1 MVRCGWFTSVFFF
14 FLMIRRPP
22 RSTLFPYTTLFRSSL
37 LPKSR
42 PCLRTRPADP
52 RRVRPPTG
60 RAVWPS
66 ALLPLIRFATDS
78 GFLPGGSS
86 SFEAF
91 DIRLCSHLASRLL
104 VSYSPGFVQTKFRLA
119 GVLMGLISLLPRE
132 DQYFDLFTQMTLYI
146 SAAARELKEMLAD
159 KNRDYEEYAQR
170 IKGLEH
176 ACDELTHN
184 ISTRLNKSFITPF
197 DREDIYM
204 MSSALD
210 DIVDLID
217 DAARAI
223 IIFDVQEITDYARDF
238 ADVIV
243 RMAEQLKEIVST
255 LQRPKNVT
263 QRLVEI
269 HRLENEGDDLYH
281 AAIAELF
288 HDPPDAL
295 TVVKWKE
302 IYEKLEA
309 AVDRCEN
316 VANIIE
322 SVIIKHT

>member
-1 MVRCGWFTSVFFF
+1 MGLLNF
-14 FLMIRRPP
+14 
-22 RSTLFPYTTLFRSSL
+22 
-37 LPKSR
+37 LPK
-42 PCLRTRPADP
+42 
-52 RRVRPPTG
+52 
-60 RAVWPS
+60 
-66 ALLPLIRFATDS
+66 
-78 GFLPGGSS
+78 
-86 SFEAF
+86 E
-91 DIRLCSHLASRLL
+91 
-104 VSYSPGFVQTKFRLA
+104 
-119 GVLMGLISLLPRE
+119 E
-132 DQYFDLFTQMTLYI
+132 QYFDLFAQMTIYI
-146 SAAARELKEMLAD
+146 SDAARELQEMLSD
-159 KNRDYEEYAQR
+159 KNHDYKEYSQR

-197 DREDIYM
+197 DREDIYT
-204 MSSALD
+204 MSTALD

-223 IIFDVQEITDYARDF
+223 IDYDVNEITDYARGF

-243 RMAEQLKEIVST
+243 RMAAQLREIVAI

-288 HDPPDAL
+288 HDAHDPL
-295 TVVKWKE
+295 TVLKWKE
-302 IYEKLEA
+302 VYEKLEA

>member
-1 MVRCGWFTSVFFF
+1 MS
-14 FLMIRRPP
+14 FLN
-22 RSTLFPYTTLFRSSL
+22 L
-37 LPKSR
+37 LPK
-42 PCLRTRPADP
+42 
-52 RRVRPPTG
+52 
-60 RAVWPS
+60 
-66 ALLPLIRFATDS
+66 
-78 GFLPGGSS
+78 
-86 SFEAF
+86 
-91 DIRLCSHLASRLL
+91 
-104 VSYSPGFVQTKFRLA
+104 
-119 GVLMGLISLLPRE
+119 E
-132 DQYFDLFTQMTLYI
+132 DQYFDLFTQMTVYI
-146 SAAARELKEMLAD
+146 SEAARELKEMLSD
-159 KNRDYEEYAQR
+159 KDNNFGEYSKR

-204 MSSALD
+204 MSTALD

-223 IIFDVQEITDYARDF
+223 IIFDVKETTEYARDF

-243 RMAEQLKEIVST
+243 RMAEQLKEIVT
-255 LQRPKNVT
+255 ILRRPKNIT
-263 QRLVEI
+263 PRLVEI

-288 HDPPDAL
+288 HDSHDAL
-295 TVVKWKE
+295 TVLKWKE
-302 IYEKLEA
+302 VYEKLEA

>member
-1 MVRCGWFTSVFFF
+1 MGILNF
-14 FLMIRRPP
+14 
-22 RSTLFPYTTLFRSSL
+22 
-37 LPKSR
+37 LPK
-42 PCLRTRPADP
+42 
-52 RRVRPPTG
+52 
-60 RAVWPS
+60 
-66 ALLPLIRFATDS
+66 
-78 GFLPGGSS
+78 
-86 SFEAF
+86 E
-91 DIRLCSHLASRLL
+91 
-104 VSYSPGFVQTKFRLA
+104 
-119 GVLMGLISLLPRE
+119 E
-132 DQYFDLFTQMTLYI
+132 QYFDLFIQMTLYI

-159 KNRDYEEYAQR
+159 KNHDYQEYAQR

-184 ISTRLNKSFITPF
+184 VSTRLNKSFITPF

-204 MSSALD
+204 MSTALD

-223 IIFDVQEITDYARDF
+223 IIFDIHEITDYARDF
-238 ADVIV
+238 ADVIE
-243 RMAEQLKEIVST
+243 RMTDQLKEVVAT

-269 HRLENEGDDLYH
+269 HRLENEGDDIYH

-288 HDPPDAL
+288 HESHDAL
-295 TVVKWKE
+295 TVLKWKE
-302 IYEKLEA
+302 VYEKLEA

>member
-1 MVRCGWFTSVFFF
+1 MGLLNF
-14 FLMIRRPP
+14 
-22 RSTLFPYTTLFRSSL
+22 
-37 LPKSR
+37 LPK
-42 PCLRTRPADP
+42 
-52 RRVRPPTG
+52 
-60 RAVWPS
+60 
-66 ALLPLIRFATDS
+66 
-78 GFLPGGSS
+78 
-86 SFEAF
+86 E
-91 DIRLCSHLASRLL
+91 
-104 VSYSPGFVQTKFRLA
+104 
-119 GVLMGLISLLPRE
+119 E
-132 DQYFDLFTQMTLYI
+132 QYFDLFLQMTLYI
-146 SAAARELKEMLAD
+146 CDAARELKGMLAD
-159 KNRDYEEYAQR
+159 KNHNYQEYSQR

-176 ACDELTHN
+176 ACDELTHT

-223 IIFDVQEITDYARDF
+223 IDFDVHEIKPHAREF
-238 ADVIV
+238 ASVIEK
-243 RMAEQLKEIVST
+243 MAEQLREIVSI
-255 LQRPKNVT
+255 LRKPKNVT

-269 HRLENEGDDLYH
+269 HRLENEGDDIYH
-281 AAIAELF
+281 AAIRELF
-288 HDPPDAL
+288 HQEHDPL
-295 TVVKWKE
+295 TVLKWKE

>member
-1 MVRCGWFTSVFFF
+1 MGVGSILRF
-14 FLMIRRPP
+14 FLPQDDKFLP
-22 RSTLFPYTTLFRSSL
+22 YFEQAADNLKAAAATYSTLAKATNHSEIAAVRDDI
-37 LPKSR
+37 KS
-42 PCLRTRPADP
+42 
-52 RRVRPPTG
+52 
-60 RAVWPS
+60 
-66 ALLPLIRFATDS
+66 
-78 GFLPGGSS
+78 
-86 SFEAF
+86 
-91 DIRLCSHLASRLL
+91 
-104 VSYSPGFVQTKFRLA
+104 
-119 GVLMGLISLLPRE
+119 
-132 DQYFDLFTQMTLYI
+132 
-146 SAAARELKEMLAD
+146 
-159 KNRDYEEYAQR
+159 
-170 IKGLEH
+170 LEH
-176 ACDELTHN
+176 IGDKLTHT
-184 ISTRLNKSFITPF
+184 IFEELNRSFITPF

-204 MSSALD
+204 MSTALD

-223 IIFDVQEITDYARDF
+223 IIFDVKEITDYARDF
-238 ADVIV
+238 SDVIE

-269 HRLENEGDDLYH
+269 HRLENEGDDIYH

-295 TVVKWKE
+295 TVLKWKE
-302 IYEKLEA
+302 VYEKLEA